1 MYNVM
6 ATLEEYVAQATNAY
20 KPAQT
25 AIQNQLGSLDSNYQ
39 TAQNTINRNYEQ
51 QQKQLETQRNQ
62 AAEASS
68 LAAAG
73 SGGSFGGQGNLARRK
88 YYEQSF
94 VPAQTQLQTNQ
105 SNELEKARQDY
116 ENQRTSLNTQLSNL
130 EAQANQMALQKYW
143 EAVEA
148 EKQRAAQLA
157 AARAS
162 AVNPFAYLD
171 DGYGNGGG
179 GSVKSWN
186 FGNGYTVVQDPNTG
200 QASYRKNGQVISAAN
215 FMNNA
220 NHNWNLWN
228 DIWNNGVKT
237 QGVGSDTVSLMSK
250 LGNNQALKKLMTS
263 TGQLSYLNNIRY

>member
-1 MYNVM
+1 M

-20 KPAQT
+20 RPAQT

-39 TAQNTINRNYEQ
+39 TAQDTINRNYQQ

-68 LAAAG
+68 MSAAG

-105 SNELEKARQDY
+105 SNELQKARQDY
-116 ENQRTSLNTQLSNL
+116 ENQRTSLNSQLANL
-130 EAQANQMALQKYW
+130 ESQANQQALQQYW
-143 EAVEA
+143 AQQEA

-162 AVNPFAYLD
+162 SAGNYI
-171 DGYGNGGG
+171 GNNGGGSNGNGGQAQY
-179 GSVKSWN
+179 KNWD
-186 FGNGYTVVQDPNTG
+186 FGNGYSLQQNSDG
-200 QASYRKNGQVISAAN
+200 SASYFYNGQPISAGRFVSGTGAN
-215 FMNNA
+215 GA
-220 NHNWNLWN
+220 NWDMWK
-228 DIWNNGVKT
+228 DVWNNGVSTK
-237 QGVGSDTVSLMSK
+237 GVGSDTVAAFNYVSPNSSK
-250 LGNNQALKKLMTS
+250 YD
-263 TGQLSYLNNIRY
+263 YLF

>member
-1 MYNVM
+1 M

-20 KPAQT
+20 RPAQT

-39 TAQNTINRNYEQ
+39 TAQDTINRNYQ
-51 QQKQLETQRNQ
+51 QQQQQLETQRNQ

-68 LAAAG
+68 MSAAG
-73 SGGSFGGQGNLARRK
+73 SGGSFGGQGNIARRK

-105 SNELEKARQDY
+105 SNELQKARQDY
-116 ENQRTSLNTQLSNL
+116 ENQRTSLNSQLANL
-130 EAQANQMALQKYW
+130 ESQANQQALQQYW
-143 EAVEA
+143 AQQEA
-148 EKQRAAQLA
+148 EKQRAAQA
-157 AARAS
+157 AAANAQYQYLMDAMRNS
-162 AVNPFAYLD
+162 A
-171 DGYGNGGG
+171 GGQG
-179 GSVKSWN
+179 DTAKSWD

-220 NHNWNLWN
+220 QQNWDLWN

-237 QGVGSDTVSLMSK
+237 QGIGSDTVNLMSR
-250 LGNNQALKKLMTS
+250 LGNNQTLKNLMTS
-263 TGQLSYLNNIRY
+263 TGQLSYLNGIQY

>member
-1 MYNVM
+1 MVHNVM

-39 TAQNTINRNYEQ
+39 TAQDTINRNYQ
-51 QQKQLETQRNQ
+51 QQQQQLETQRNQ

-68 LAAAG
+68 MSAAG

-105 SNELEKARQDY
+105 SNELQKARQDY
-116 ENQRTSLNTQLSNL
+116 ENQRTSLNSQLANL
-130 EAQANQMALQKYW
+130 ESQANQQALQQYW
-143 EAVEA
+143 AQQEA
-148 EKQRAAQLA
+148 EKQRAAQA
-157 AARAS
+157 AAAN
-162 AVNPFAYLD
+162 AQYQYLMD
-171 DGYGNGGG
+171 AMRNGAGG
-179 GSVKSWN
+179 KGDTVKSWD

-220 NHNWNLWN
+220 KQNWDLWN

-237 QGVGSDTVSLMSK
+237 QGIGSDTVNLMSR
-250 LGNNQALKKLMTS
+250 LGNNQTLKNLMTS
-263 TGQLSYLNNIRY
+263 TGQLSYLNGIQY

>member
-1 MYNVM
+1 M

-25 AIQNQLGSLDSNYQ
+25 AIQNQLGALDSQY
-39 TAQNTINRNYEQ
+39 NTELAKLNRNYEQ
-51 QQKQLETQRNQ
+51 QEQALNTQRNQ
-62 AAEASS
+62 AAEDAS
-68 LAAAG
+68 LAAAARG
-73 SGGSFGGQGNLARRK
+73 SGFGGQAELANQK
-88 YYEQSF
+88 YYERTF
-94 VPAQTQLQTNQ
+94 TPALASLQ
-105 SNELEKARQDY
+105 SNKSNSIDSLRQNI
-116 ENQRTSLNTQLSNL
+116 ENQRTSLNSQMANL
-130 EAQANQMALQKYW
+130 EAQANQQALQKYW
-143 EAVEA
+143 SDLEA
-148 EKQRAAQLA
+148 EKNRQAQLA

-179 GSVKSWN
+179 GSVKSWD